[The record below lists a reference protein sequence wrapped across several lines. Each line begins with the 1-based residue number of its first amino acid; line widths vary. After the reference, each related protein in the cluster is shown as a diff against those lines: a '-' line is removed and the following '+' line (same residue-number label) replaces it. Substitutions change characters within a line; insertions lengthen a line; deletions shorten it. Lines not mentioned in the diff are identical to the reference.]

1 MNDDGMIDGS
11 DQCELSPYGSTPGIM
26 YGFGSTIRYKKF
38 DLGFFFQ
45 GAAQRKIMISGIH
58 PFGNTRK
65 NVLQF
70 IADDYWSESNPNP
83 DAAYPRLEYRDDANN
98 NRQNSSYWLRD
109 GSYMRLKNAELGYNF
124 KYGRI
129 YLIGNN
135 LLTFSKFKLWDPE
148 LSWNAY
154 PLSRTFSIGMQL
166 NF

>member
-1 MNDDGMIDGS
+1 MPGDIKYKDMNDDGMIDGS

-70 IADDYWSESNPNP
+70 IADDYWSESIPIP
-83 DAAYPRLEYRDDANN
+83 
-98 NRQNSSYWLRD
+98 
-109 GSYMRLKNAELGYNF
+109 
-124 KYGRI
+124 
-129 YLIGNN
+129 
-135 LLTFSKFKLWDPE
+135 
-148 LSWNAY
+148 
-154 PLSRTFSIGMQL
+154 MQL
-166 NF
+166 IPVSNTVTTQTITAKTVATGYATAHICALKMLN